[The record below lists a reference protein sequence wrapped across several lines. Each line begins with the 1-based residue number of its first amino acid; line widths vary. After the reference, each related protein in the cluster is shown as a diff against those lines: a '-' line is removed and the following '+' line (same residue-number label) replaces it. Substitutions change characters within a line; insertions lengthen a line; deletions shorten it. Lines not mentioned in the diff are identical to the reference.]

1 MQQEIERER
10 EINQKLKLDQED
22 AVDSPQVLDYV
33 AQKAEMYELQGA
45 VKNWQRKVRG
55 CALSSGRALRGMCA
69 HVFVGRR
76 VVSWS
81 VALYRGIEIYTI

>member
-22 AVDSPQVLDYV
+22 TVDSPQVLDYV

-55 CALSSGRALRGMCA
+55 RDVLNGRALCVMCV
-69 HVFVGRR
+69 HIFVGRCLM
-76 VVSWS
+76 SW
-81 VALYRGIEIYTI
+81 VLRCTT